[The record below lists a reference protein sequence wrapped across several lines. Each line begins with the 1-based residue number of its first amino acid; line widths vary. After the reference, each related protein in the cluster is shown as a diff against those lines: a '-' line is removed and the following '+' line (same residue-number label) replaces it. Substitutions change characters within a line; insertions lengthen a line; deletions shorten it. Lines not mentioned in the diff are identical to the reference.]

1 MSQAHV
7 MSGTSLASAPE
18 CTIRFSPMQLEYDGS
33 KNNYPEPTF
42 QVTTNTF
49 KNSVWN
55 RAHFGNPD
63 FHPEEW
69 SPEDENIDGRLGPKR
84 KGGLRREI

>member
-1 MSQAHV
+1 M
-7 MSGTSLASAPE
+7 
-18 CTIRFSPMQLEYDGS
+18 
-33 KNNYPEPTF
+33 TF

-69 SPEDENIDGRLGPKR
+69 SPEDENIDGRLASRKR
-84 KGGLRREI
+84 SR

>member
-1 MSQAHV
+1 MGAQPGV
-7 MSGTSLASAPE
+7 KRTTSLTPSLE
-18 CTIRFSPMQLEYDGS
+18 CTIRFSPMQLEYDGG
-33 KNNYPEPTF
+33 KRNYPEPAF

-69 SPEDENIDGRLGPKR
+69 THKDENVDGRLRR
-84 KGGLRREI
+84 K